1 MRRAIRFKLIA
12 TYVGLAAVTLALVL
26 VVVLAVLQ
34 RRYLETYAY
43 VVSTQARLIATMLTE
58 GAGAIPPDQQEALAQ
73 QFRWR
78 PDVVIALLDAHGR
91 GPTVPPGA
99 PPPPEVGQALARPD
113 QPAYAV
119 RDDPRTG
126 QRRVFAAA
134 AIGPRA
140 RPTGVVHVSA
150 PAVWVQRQLRRLLPA
165 FGGALLLGLGAAWV
179 VGARL
184 ARSLTDPIERLTRA
198 AERLRE
204 GDLDAQV
211 AIDSDDEIGRLGR
224 AFSAMAARLRETI
237 EGLRAERT
245 TLAAILTSMQDGVI
259 ATDRQGRLLLV
270 NRAAEELLGLP
281 SGAAVGAAAAD
292 LLPAPLVAMLAEAAT
307 AARVGATE
315 LQREDR
321 VMEVHCAPIWR
332 GDGGTGEAASG
343 SPGAGTAGG
352 RTGAEAATAEA
363 VTGAVAVVR
372 DVTELRR
379 SERLR
384 RELTANVSHEL
395 RTPLTSIKGFAET
408 LLAGAMRDEATARR
422 FLEIIDAEANRL
434 VKLVDDLMDLSR
446 LEARGAALEL
456 APVDLPALVEETV
469 TRLRPLAGSRRLE
482 VHPGTGSVTVLGDR
496 DRLAQVLTNLIDN
509 AIKFTPEPGRVEVA
523 WRRQDGTVVLTVRD
537 TGQGI
542 PPADL
547 PHIFERFYKAN
558 RSRSAATGSG
568 LGLAIARHIVEA
580 HGGRI
585 TVQSRE
591 GAGTTFTVVLPRV
604 PEEERAAAEEQR
616 TRPT

>member
-1 MRRAIRFKLIA
+1 
-12 TYVGLAAVTLALVL
+12 VTLALVL
-26 VVVLAVLQ
+26 VVVLGILQ

-58 GAGAIPPDQQEALAQ
+58 GAGTIPPDQQEALAQ

-91 GPTVPPGA
+91 GPTVPAGA
-99 PPPPEVGQALARPD
+99 PPPPEVGRALARPD

-119 RDDPRTG
+119 REDPRTG

-198 AERLRE
+198 AERLRQ

-224 AFSAMAARLRETI
+224 AFSAMATRLRETI

-281 SGAAVGAAAAD
+281 SGAAVGAAAGD
-292 LLPAPLVAMLAEAAT
+292 LLPGPLAAMLAEAAT
-307 AARVGATE
+307 AAQVGATE

-332 GDGGTGEAASG
+332 GGDGTGPTAAA
-343 SPGAGTAGG
+343 PAGARTGG

-422 FLEIIDAEANRL
+422 FLEIIDAETNRL

-446 LEARGAALEL
+446 LEAKGAALEL
-456 APVDLPALVEETV
+456 APVDLAALVEETV

-482 VHPGTGSVTVLGDR
+482 VHPGPGPVTVVGDR

-509 AIKFTPEPGRVEVA
+509 AIKFTPESGRVEVT
-523 WRRQDGTVVLTVRD
+523 WRRQDGTVILTVRD

-585 TVQSRE
+585 TVHSRE
-591 GAGTTFTVVLPRV
+591 GVGTTFAVVLPRV

-616 TRPT
+616 TRPV